1 MRENMNNFETNT
13 FEKSIMHMGE
23 MASGAK
29 LTVPVYSFD
38 IEPTGQNACLK
49 SKVPNVYIQANMH
62 GAEVQGNAVIFQ
74 LLELLKNCNIQS
86 NITLVPYANPV
97 ACNHKN
103 GEYTLGRF
111 DPITGVNWNRMYHFD
126 ETVIAP
132 FAEQNIDATDDEIQA
147 NFQQLLLAQIEQK
160 LDHNIWGLTTGQRIA
175 YQLQRMAHQADLV
188 LDLHTG
194 PISSKH
200 LYCPEYAKASAS
212 YFDIPHTL
220 LIPND
225 FGGAM
230 DESTFCPWWSLQEAY
245 KKLGRNFVMGEGI
258 FAKESFTVELGSQE
272 QIDLAVAHKDAL
284 SILSYLQ
291 YKGVITQEDD
301 KSTASQITSQN
312 KQPHGY
318 FPQKMTR
325 YACYLDDYKAL
336 YSPMGGMVD
345 YLAEFGKP
353 LPAGE
358 PLARILRMDNYG
370 DGDPLHN
377 VYLDRDVIPILHF
390 ASASVNQGTELYKV
404 FCNYFEL

>member
-1 MRENMNNFETNT
+1 MNIF
-13 FEKSIMHMGE
+13 KKHIMHVGE
-23 MASGAK
+23 MASGAN
-29 LTVPVYSFD
+29 LTVPVYSF
-38 IEPTGQNACLK
+38 EHQQSNSGALA
-49 SKVPNVYIQANMH
+49 PNVYIQANMH

-74 LLELLKNCNIQS
+74 LLELLQNCEING

-126 ETVIAP
+126 ETVVAA
-132 FAEQNIDATDDEIQA
+132 FAQENIDASEK
-147 NFQQLLLAQIEQK
+147 QIKASFEQVLVDQVEQK

-175 YQLQRMAHQADLV
+175 YQLQRMAHQADIV

-212 YFDIPHTL
+212 YFDIPHTI

-225 FGGAM
+225 FDGAM
-230 DESTFCPWWSLQEAY
+230 DEATFCPWWSLQQTFEQ
-245 KKLGRNFVMGEGI
+245 LGRKFTMGEGS

-272 QIDLAVAHKDAL
+272 QIDLAVAHQDAL
-284 SILSYLQ
+284 GILSYLQ
-291 YKGVITQEDD
+291 YKGVVQGNNEHVTSTQ
-301 KSTASQITSQN
+301 N
-312 KQPHGY
+312 
-318 FPQKMTR
+318 FLPQKMTR
-325 YACYLDDYKAL
+325 YACYLKDYKAL

-345 YLAEFGKP
+345 YLAEFGEP

-377 VYLDRDVIPILHF
+377 VSLDREVIPILHF

-404 FCNYFEL
+404 FSNYFEI

>member
-1 MRENMNNFETNT
+1 MNVVNINT
-13 FEKSIMHMGE
+13 FKKNTMHVGE

-29 LTVPVYSFD
+29 LTVPVYSYKP
-38 IEPTGQNACLK
+38 ENSTA
-49 SKVPNVYIQANMH
+49 PNVYIQANMH

-74 LLELLKNCNIQS
+74 LLELLKYCDIQAE
-86 NITLVPYANPV
+86 ITLVPYANPV

-126 ETVIAP
+126 ESVVVP
-132 FAEQNIDATDDEIQA
+132 FAKQNIDVNEDEIKA
-147 NFQQLLLAQIEQK
+147 NFEQLLLNQIEQK

-175 YQLQRMAHQADLV
+175 YQLQQMAHQADLV

-200 LYCPEYAKASAS
+200 LYCPEYAKDSAN
-212 YFDIPHTL
+212 YFDIAHTIF
-220 LIPND
+220 IPNGFD
-225 FGGAM
+225 GAM
-230 DESTFCPWWSLQEAY
+230 DEATFCPWWSLQQAY
-245 KKLGRNFVMGEGI
+245 KELGRNFVMGEGI

-272 QIDLAVAHKDAL
+272 QIDLAEAKVDAL

-291 YKGVITQEDD
+291 HKGVIVE
-301 KSTASQITSQN
+301 QN
-312 KQPHGY
+312 EQSLSPK
-318 FPQKMTR
+318 KMTR
-325 YACYLDDYKAL
+325 YGCDLKNYKAL

-358 PLARILRMDNYG
+358 PLARILRMDNYVSESSG
-370 DGDPLHN
+370 DGEPLHN
-377 VYLDRDVIPILHF
+377 ISLDSEVIPILHF

-404 FCNYFEL
+404 FCHYFEL

>member
-1 MRENMNNFETNT
+1 MNT
-13 FEKSIMHMGE
+13 FTKEVMSVGE

-29 LTVPVYSFD
+29 LTVPVYSFKKD
-38 IEPTGQNACLK
+38 DNAG
-49 SKVPNVYIQANMH
+49 PAVYIQANMH

-74 LLELLKNCNIQS
+74 LLELLQHCDLQG

-126 ETVIAP
+126 ESVIAP
-132 FAEQNIDATDDEIQA
+132 FSEKYLDATEQDINHD
-147 NFQQLLLAQIEQK
+147 FKQLMLNEIEQK
-160 LDHNIWGLTTGQRIA
+160 LDHNIFGLTTGQRIA
-175 YQLQRMAHQADLV
+175 YQLQRLAYQADIV

-200 LYCPEYAKASAS
+200 LYCPEYAQASAS

-220 LIPND
+220 LIPNEFD
-225 FGGAM
+225 GAM
-230 DESTFCPWWSLQEAY
+230 DEATFCPWWSLQQAFEQQ
-245 KKLGRNFVMGEGI
+245 GRKFVMGQGL
-258 FAKESFTVELGSQE
+258 FNKESFTVELGSQE
-272 QIDLAVAHKDAL
+272 QIDLDIAKEDAL

-291 YKGVITQEDD
+291 YKDVIADD
-301 KSTASQITSQN
+301 SY
-312 KQPHGY
+312 QP
-318 FPQKMTR
+318 QQMTR
-325 YACYLDDYKAL
+325 YACYLNDYKAL

-345 YLAEFGKP
+345 YLADFGTV
-353 LPAGE
+353 LDTGE

-370 DGDPLHN
+370 DGEALHY
-377 VYLDRDVIPILHF
+377 VALDKPVIPILHF

-404 FCNYFEL
+404 FYNYFEL

>member
-1 MRENMNNFETNT
+1 MSGAIMNT
-13 FEKSIMHMGE
+13 FKKSIMHVGE

-29 LTVPVYSFD
+29 LTVPVYSVD
-38 IEPTGQNACLK
+38 SQQASSQVNGP
-49 SKVPNVYIQANMH
+49 SVYIQANMH

-74 LLELLKNCNIQS
+74 LLELLKNCDIQG

-126 ETVIAP
+126 ESVIAP
-132 FAEQNIDATDDEIQA
+132 FAEQHIDAHEEDIKV
-147 NFQQLLLAQIEQK
+147 NFQQLLLDQIEQK

-200 LYCPEYAKASAS
+200 LYCPEYTKASAN
-212 YFDIPHTL
+212 YFDIPHTIF
-220 LIPND
+220 IPND
-225 FGGAM
+225 FDGAM
-230 DESTFCPWWSLQEAY
+230 DEATFCPWWSLQQAY
-245 KKLGRNFVMGEGI
+245 KDLGRDFVMGEGA

-272 QIDLAVAHKDAL
+272 QIDLAVAHQDAL
-284 SILSYLQ
+284 GILSYLQ
-291 YKGVITQEDD
+291 YKGVIGGVNYT
-301 KSTASQITSQN
+301 
-312 KQPHGY
+312 
-318 FPQKMTR
+318 PQKMTR
-325 YACYLDDYKAL
+325 YACYLKDYKAL

-345 YLAEFGKP
+345 YLAKFGEP

-377 VYLDRDVIPILHF
+377 ICLDSQVIPILHF

-404 FCNYFEL
+404 FSDYFEI